1 MLCYECTSC
10 SLLFWLN
17 DSDINKD
24 DNLRVIVD
32 LGANEIACPNCC
44 DASNVIRNSKNDI
57 KNA

>member
-17 DSDINKD
+17 GSVIRE
-24 DNLRVIVD
+24 DNDQQFIVE

-44 DASNVIRNSKNDI
+44 DASNVIRNSENDI